1 MSSKQL
7 VRVLFPERSQC
18 WEMLWTQFR
27 ETAKLEFIDSSFVW
41 KRRGIHSPEG
51 ANFSERLES
60 EVRFSFKLGDGAWK
74 DRVIERIK
82 LLRASR

>member
-1 MSSKQL
+1 LSGNEGES
-7 VRVLFPERSQC
+7 
-18 WEMLWTQFR
+18 
-27 ETAKLEFIDSSFVW
+27 TALK
-41 KRRGIHSPEG
+41 G